1 MKRKT
6 LPSVCPLDCPDRCAL
21 DVTVEGDQVLKL
33 DGSKRSPLTAGY
45 ICAKVR
51 NFKTRLDAPNRV
63 LTPMRR
69 TGPKGSGLYEPAGWD
84 EAISAISARLRAIAA
99 EHGPEAVLPYSYSGS
114 NGLLTSQAMD
124 ERFWN
129 RFGSSQIQRT
139 FCAAN
144 TGAGWTSVFGDL
156 PGSDPADLVNSD
168 AIVLWGVNP
177 SVSGIHLV
185 PLVREAKRRG
195 AFLAVIDPRRTPL
208 ARQADLHISLHPGS
222 DVAIALA
229 MVGVAIRE
237 NLWDREF
244 VQKFC
249 RGFDALAT
257 TAEEWT
263 LERASALAR
272 VPAESIAALPRAL
285 ARARA
290 PYFRVGWGL
299 ERNRNGTDA
308 VRSVLMFR
316 AIVGKFGTL
325 GAGAALS
332 TTRGYRFA
340 LDKAQ
345 GTQLRKRPARSF
357 NMSEIGRI
365 LDEAR
370 GPAIH
375 ALFVYNCNPLAT
387 APAQTR
393 FERALRRESLF
404 TVVHEQ
410 LWTDTCDYADWVLP
424 ATTFLEHRELSR
436 SYGGYAVQWADPVV
450 APRGD
455 ARSNHALFTALAKAM
470 GFMEPELA
478 VTEEALASEV
488 LAGLGRRQ
496 VSLPELQRDRFV
508 PLEPMRPFVDVLPS
522 RGYVDLAG
530 ASPPRYR
537 PFPADPQ
544 LPLVLITPASDEA
557 ISSTLFERLPPGTG
571 RLSLAPS
578 DAQARGLNAGDRVR
592 AWNSLG
598 EVCAL
603 LEIDKDLSPGT
614 ASMPKGLW
622 RSATL
627 NRWTANALIP
637 DHVDELGGGACYN
650 DARIEVELAGDAG

>member
-33 DGSKRSPLTAGY
+33 DGSDRSPLTAGY

-51 NFKTRLDAPNRV
+51 NFQMRLDAPNRV

-69 TGPKGSGLYEPAGWD
+69 TGPKGSRRYEPAPWD
-84 EAISAISARLRAIAA
+84 EAISAIAGKLRAIAA
-99 EHGPEAVLPYSYSGS
+99 EHGSEAVLPYSYSGS

-185 PLVREAKRRG
+185 PLVREAKKRG

-208 ARQADLHISLHPGS
+208 ARQADLHIALHPGS
-222 DVAIALA
+222 DVAVALA
-229 MVGVAIRE
+229 MMGVAIRE
-237 NLWDREF
+237 NLWDHDF

-249 RGFDALAT
+249 RGFDGLSAA
-257 TAEEWT
+257 AEEWT
-263 LERASALAR
+263 PERAAALAR

-290 PYFRVGWGL
+290 PFFRVGWGL

-308 VRSVLMFR
+308 VRSVLMLR
-316 AIVGKFGTL
+316 ALFGKFGTP

-332 TTRGYRFA
+332 TTRGYRFT

-345 GTQLRKRPARSF
+345 GTQLRTRPARTF
-357 NMSEIGRI
+357 NMSEIGRV
-365 LDEAR
+365 LDEAS

-375 ALFVYNCNPLAT
+375 SLFVYNCNPLAT
-387 APAQTR
+387 APAQAR

-410 LWTDTCDYADWVLP
+410 LWTDTCSYADWVLP
-424 ATTFLEHRELSR
+424 ATTFLEHREISR

-450 APRGD
+450 APRGE
-455 ARSNHALFTALAKAM
+455 ARSNHALFAALAKAM
-470 GFMEPELA
+470 GFTEPELA
-478 VTEEALASEV
+478 VTEEALAAEV

-496 VSLPELQRDRFV
+496 LSLPELQRDRFV

-530 ASPPRYR
+530 NAPPRYR
-537 PFPADPQ
+537 PFPADPK
-544 LPLVLITPASDEA
+544 LPLVLMTPASDEA

-571 RLSLAPS
+571 KLSLAPA
-578 DAQARGLNAGDRVR
+578 DAQARGLRTGDRVR
-592 AWNSLG
+592 AWNSLA

-603 LEIDKDLSPGT
+603 LEIDDDLPPGT

-622 RSATL
+622 RTATL
-627 NRWTANALIP
+627 NGWTANALIP

-650 DARIEVELAGDAG
+650 DARIEVERAPH